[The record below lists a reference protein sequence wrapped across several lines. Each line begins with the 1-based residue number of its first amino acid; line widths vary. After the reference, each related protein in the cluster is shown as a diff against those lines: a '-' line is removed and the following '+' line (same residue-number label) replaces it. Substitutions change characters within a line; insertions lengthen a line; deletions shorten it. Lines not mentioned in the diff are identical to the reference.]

1 MPEDLAR
8 RSSGSHCFRS
18 GFKFYEHSANI
29 RRFALLERKIRH
41 LAGFGDDFGKNGRS
55 PDVRLFLRVENAGCV
70 AADAISV
77 SGRTLAGGKTRF
89 PCRDEEVCS
98 GETPSRNRERVLRRG
113 NLGFRVEISDSTL
126 GRTLLGEEKSKF
138 QTAQVLLDSEN
149 GLCRWRDAISGRKSS
164 VAGGTTS
171 SPCREEV
178 VARATGGQTFRER
191 LAP

>member
-18 GFKFYEHSANI
+18 GFKFYEHPACRPEI
-29 RRFALLERKIRH
+29 ALLERKKRH
-41 LAGFGDDFGKNGRS
+41 LAGFGAVFGKNGRP
-55 PDVRLFLRVENAGCV
+55 PDARLFFRVENAGCV

-89 PCRDEEVCS
+89 PCREEVVRS
-98 GETPSRNRERVLRRG
+98 SETPSRNRERVLRRG
-113 NLGFRVEISDSTL
+113 NLDFRVEISDSTL
-126 GRTLLGEEKSKF
+126 GRTLLGEEKSKC

-149 GLCRWRDAISGRKSS
+149 GLCRWCDAISGRKSS
-164 VAGGTTS
+164 CAAGTTS
-171 SPCREEV
+171 FSCREEV